1 MELHT
6 LKQLDTEDLPDTV
19 SPAQWKLPTRLPAR
33 TEPRPGA
40 GVRDATGLF
49 NADDNSDR

>member
-6 LKQLDTEDLPDTV
+6 PKQLDTEDLPDTV

-33 TEPRPGA
+33 IEPRPG
-40 GVRDATGLF
+40 GVPDATGHF
-49 NADDNSDR
+49 SADDNGDR